1 MRKKAQNLIK
11 EWLMQNPHSPFH
23 TAVRTALANL
33 KDSSYALERAGA
45 KARNATLKTIATLLE
60 SKREQIKQAN
70 ALDIAQAQKNGL
82 PNALIE
88 RLRLDDKQIDSMI
101 NSVLE
106 IEAQSEVIGEVLG
119 GGARPSGIHITKV
132 ATPLGVVAIIYES
145 RPNVTIDAAALCIK
159 SGNGALLKGGK
170 EASNSNEIL
179 GDILKEALSA
189 CGIDKECML
198 ILTPK
203 LAQKIAKSSLDSTQ
217 NAKDYPQ
224 SLAQNLELDLMQ
236 DSSQNLMQSIM
247 IEVMHSREFI
257 DLLIPRGGRGLI
269 EFVLGHSKV
278 PVIFHE
284 AGICHAYIDK
294 DIDEVG
300 EKYALDICQNA
311 KITRPSACNALEC
324 VLVHTQVASKI
335 LPSLAERLG
344 KAGVE
349 MRVCQK
355 GLEML
360 ASLDSGDFGKIV
372 PASQDDFGREFGEL
386 ILAIKVVESIQEALA
401 HIAKYGSKHSEII
414 ITQSLQTSQYFVA
427 NVDASAVFV
436 NASSRFNDGGE
447 FGLGAEIG
455 ISTQKLHARGPM
467 GAKDLTTTKYIVQG
481 NGTIRL

>member
-1 MRKKAQNLIK
+1 M
-11 EWLMQNPHSPFH
+11 LMQNPHNAS
-23 TAVRTALANL
+23 AIRTALANL
-33 KDSSYALERAGA
+33 KDSSYDLERAGA
-45 KARNATLKTIATLLE
+45 KARNATLKTIASLLE
-60 SKREQIKQAN
+60 SKREQIKKAN
-70 ALDIAQAQKNGL
+70 ALDIAQTQKNGL
-82 PNALIE
+82 SPALIE

-101 NSVLE
+101 ASVLE

-119 GGARPSGIHITKV
+119 GGVRPSGINITKV
-132 ATPLGVVAIIYES
+132 AVPLGVVAIIYES

-170 EASNSNEIL
+170 EASHSNEIL
-179 GDILKEALSA
+179 GDMLKEALSV
-189 CGIDKECML
+189 CGINKECIL

-203 LAQKIAKSSLDSTQ
+203 SAQDILKSSLDFTQ
-217 NAKDYPQ
+217 NT
-224 SLAQNLELDLMQ
+224 AQDLVRNLEQ

-247 IEVMHSREFI
+247 IEVMRSREFI

-269 EFVLGHSKV
+269 EFVLEHSKI

-284 AGICHAYIDK
+284 AGVCHAYIDK
-294 DIDEVG
+294 DINEVG

-324 VLVHTQVASKI
+324 ALVHRQVASKI
-335 LPSLAERLG
+335 LPSLVERLG
-344 KAGVE
+344 KSGVE
-349 MRVCQK
+349 MRVCQN
-355 GLEML
+355 GLKILE
-360 ASLDSGDFGKIV
+360 SLEFKDFVK
-372 PASQDDFGREFGEL
+372 PAKQDDFGKEFGEL
-386 ILAIKVVESIQEALA
+386 ILAIKVVESIEEALA

-481 NGTIRL
+481 NGSIRL

>member
-1 MRKKAQNLIK
+1 M
-11 EWLMQNPHSPFH
+11 LMQNPQNAS
-23 TAVRTALANL
+23 AIRTALANL
-33 KDSSYALERAGA
+33 KDSSYDLERAGA
-45 KARNATLKTIATLLE
+45 KARNATLKTIANLLE
-60 SKREQIKQAN
+60 SKREQIKKAN
-70 ALDIAQAQKNGL
+70 VLDIAQAQKNGL
-82 PNALIE
+82 SPALIE

-101 NSVLE
+101 ASVLE

-119 GGARPSGIHITKV
+119 GGVRPSGINITKV
-132 ATPLGVVAIIYES
+132 AVPLGVVAIIYES

-170 EASNSNEIL
+170 EASHSNEVL
-179 GDILKEALSA
+179 GDILKEALDI
-189 CGIDKECML
+189 CGINKECIL

-203 LAQKIAKSSLDSTQ
+203 SAQDILKSSLDSTQ
-217 NAKDYPQ
+217 NTAQD
-224 SLAQNLELDLMQ
+224 LANNLEQ

-269 EFVLGHSKV
+269 EFVLEHSKV

-284 AGICHAYIDK
+284 AGVCHAYIDK

-324 VLVHTQVASKI
+324 AIVHRQVASRI
-335 LPSLAERLG
+335 LPSLVERLG
-344 KAGVE
+344 KSGVE
-349 MRVCQK
+349 MRMCQK
-355 GLEML
+355 GLEIL
-360 ASLDSGDFGKIV
+360 ESLEFARGLKNFVK
-372 PASQDDFGREFGEL
+372 PAKQDDFGREFGEL
-386 ILAIKVVESIQEALA
+386 ILAIKVVESIEEALA

-436 NASSRFNDGGE
+436 NVSSRFNDGGE

-481 NGTIRL
+481 NGSVRL

>member
-1 MRKKAQNLIK
+1 M
-11 EWLMQNPHSPFH
+11 LMQNPQNTS
-23 TAVRTALANL
+23 AIRTALANL
-33 KDSSYALERAGA
+33 KDSSYDLERAGA
-45 KARNATLKTIATLLE
+45 KARNATLKTIASLLE
-60 SKREQIKQAN
+60 SKREQIKKAN

-82 PNALIE
+82 SPALIE
-88 RLRLDDKQIDSMI
+88 RLRLDDGQIDSMI
-101 NSVLE
+101 ASVLE

-119 GGARPSGIHITKV
+119 GGVRPSGINITKV
-132 ATPLGVVAIIYES
+132 AVPLGVVAIIYES

-170 EASNSNEIL
+170 EASHSNEIL
-179 GDILKEALSA
+179 GDILKEALSV
-189 CGIDKECML
+189 CGINKECIL

-203 LAQKIAKSSLDSTQ
+203 SAQDILKSSLDSTQ
-217 NAKDYPQ
+217 NTAQD
-224 SLAQNLELDLMQ
+224 LARNLEQ

-247 IEVMHSREFI
+247 IEVMRSREFI

-269 EFVLGHSKV
+269 EFVLEHSKV

-324 VLVHTQVASKI
+324 VLVHRQVASKI
-335 LPSLAERLG
+335 LPNLVERLG
-344 KAGVE
+344 KSGVE

-355 GLEML
+355 GLEIL
-360 ASLDSGDFGKIV
+360 ESLEFKDFVK
-372 PASQDDFGREFGEL
+372 PAKQDDFGKEFGEL
-386 ILAIKVVESIQEALA
+386 ILAIKVVESIEEALA

-414 ITQSLQTSQYFVA
+414 ITQSLQTSQYFVE

-481 NGTIRL
+481 NGSIRL

>member
-1 MRKKAQNLIK
+1 
-11 EWLMQNPHSPFH
+11 MQNPQNASAIH
-23 TAVRTALANL
+23 TALANL

-45 KARNATLKTIATLLE
+45 KARNATLKTIASLLE
-60 SKREQIKQAN
+60 SKREQIKKAN

-82 PNALIE
+82 SPALIE

-101 NSVLE
+101 ASVLE

-119 GGARPSGIHITKV
+119 GGVRPSGINITKV
-132 ATPLGVVAIIYES
+132 AVPLGVVAIIYES

-170 EASNSNEIL
+170 EASHSNEIL
-179 GDILKEALSA
+179 GDILKEALSV
-189 CGIDKECML
+189 CGINKECIL

-203 LAQKIAKSSLDSTQ
+203 SAQDILKSSLDSTQ
-217 NAKDYPQ
+217 NTAQD
-224 SLAQNLELDLMQ
+224 LARNLEQ

-269 EFVLGHSKV
+269 EFVLEHSKV

-284 AGICHAYIDK
+284 AGVCHAYIDK

-311 KITRPSACNALEC
+311 KITRPSACNAIEC
-324 VLVHTQVASKI
+324 ALVHIQVASRI
-335 LPSLAERLG
+335 LPSLVERLG
-344 KAGVE
+344 KSGVE

-355 GLEML
+355 GLEIL
-360 ASLDSGDFGKIV
+360 ESLEFARGLKDFVK
-372 PASQDDFGREFGEL
+372 PAKQDDFGKEFGEL
-386 ILAIKVVESIQEALA
+386 ILAIKVVESIEEALA
-401 HIAKYGSKHSEII
+401 HIAKYSSKHSEII
-414 ITQSLQTSQYFVA
+414 ITQSLQTSQYFVE

-467 GAKDLTTTKYIVQG
+467 GAKDLTTTKYVVQG
-481 NGTIRL
+481 NGSIRL

>member
-1 MRKKAQNLIK
+1 M
-11 EWLMQNPHSPFH
+11 LMQNPQNAS
-23 TAVRTALANL
+23 AIRTALANL
-33 KDSSYALERAGA
+33 KDSSYDLERAGA
-45 KARNATLKTIATLLE
+45 KARNATLKTIANLLE
-60 SKREQIKQAN
+60 SKREQIKKAN

-82 PNALIE
+82 SPALIE

-101 NSVLE
+101 ASVLE

-119 GGARPSGIHITKV
+119 GGVRPSGINITKV
-132 ATPLGVVAIIYES
+132 AVPLGVVAIIYES

-170 EASNSNEIL
+170 EASHSNEIL
-179 GDILKEALSA
+179 GDILKEALSV
-189 CGIDKECML
+189 CGINKECIL

-203 LAQKIAKSSLDSTQ
+203 SAQDILKSSLDFTQ
-217 NAKDYPQ
+217 NTAQD
-224 SLAQNLELDLMQ
+224 LANNLEQ

-269 EFVLGHSKV
+269 EFVLEHSKV

-284 AGICHAYIDK
+284 AGVCHAYIDK

-324 VLVHTQVASKI
+324 ALVHRQVVSKI
-335 LPSLAERLG
+335 LPSLVERLG
-344 KAGVE
+344 KSGVE

-355 GLEML
+355 GLEIL
-360 ASLDSGDFGKIV
+360 ESLEFAREFKDFIK
-372 PASQDDFGREFGEL
+372 PAKQDDFGREFGEL
-386 ILAIKVVESIQEALA
+386 ILAIKVVESIEEALA

-481 NGTIRL
+481 NGSVRL

>member
-1 MRKKAQNLIK
+1 
-11 EWLMQNPHSPFH
+11 MQNPQNAS
-23 TAVRTALANL
+23 AIRTALANL
-33 KDSSYALERAGA
+33 KDSSYDLERAGA
-45 KARNATLKTIATLLE
+45 KARNATLKTIASLLE
-60 SKREQIKQAN
+60 SKREQIKKAN
-70 ALDIAQAQKNGL
+70 ALDITQAQKNGL
-82 PNALIE
+82 SPALIE

-101 NSVLE
+101 ASVLE

-119 GGARPSGIHITKV
+119 GGVRPSGINITKV
-132 ATPLGVVAIIYES
+132 AVPLGVVAIIYES

-170 EASNSNEIL
+170 EASHSNEIL
-179 GDILKEALSA
+179 GDILKEALSV
-189 CGIDKECML
+189 CDINKECIL

-203 LAQKIAKSSLDSTQ
+203 SAQDILKSSL
-217 NAKDYPQ
+217 
-224 SLAQNLELDLMQ
+224 

-269 EFVLGHSKV
+269 EFVLEHSKV

-284 AGICHAYIDK
+284 AGVCHAYIDK

-324 VLVHTQVASKI
+324 ALVHRQVASKI
-335 LPSLAERLG
+335 LPSLVERLG
-344 KAGVE
+344 KSGVE

-355 GLEML
+355 GLEIL
-360 ASLDSGDFGKIV
+360 ESLDFAREFKDFVK
-372 PASQDDFGREFGEL
+372 PAKQDDFGKEFGEL
-386 ILAIKVVESIQEALA
+386 ILAIKVVESIEEALA

-467 GAKDLTTTKYIVQG
+467 GAKDLTTTKYVVQG
-481 NGTIRL
+481 NGSIRL